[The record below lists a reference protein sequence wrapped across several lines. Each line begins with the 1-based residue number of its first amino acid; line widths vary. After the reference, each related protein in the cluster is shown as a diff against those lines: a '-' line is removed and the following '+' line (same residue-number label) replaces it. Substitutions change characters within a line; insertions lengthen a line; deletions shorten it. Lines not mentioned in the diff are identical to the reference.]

1 MIDYNESL
9 KILKANLPVYERVE
23 NVCINDASGRILA
36 IDLKAKNDFPRF
48 KTASMDGYAVSFDD
62 LKNGI
67 LKFKILGKTP
77 AGKFPDFKIKS
88 AECVKTFTG
97 AILCE
102 NADTIVPIENVEI
115 SGDDEILIKESVS
128 ENFAVRK
135 IGESYKKN
143 EILLKKGTRLD
154 FASLGL
160 LAELG
165 FSKINVFSRPK
176 IAILVTGSELL
187 EIGQKAQNDSQI
199 YSSNHIILNAL
210 IHSWGGDSEVL
221 PIIKDDKNA
230 LKNAV
235 KKALENCDFLIT
247 TGGVSVGDYDFMRDI
262 MHSSDFEI
270 LIDKV
275 AVKPGRHIKI
285 AKFGEKLIFAL
296 PGFSVSAAVMSFLF
310 VRETLNEILNIHEN
324 FKISAVLAENYMKK
338 SKFLEF
344 VPCSLKIEN
353 TKIFASIYG
362 KKSGSSAIISNLINS
377 DLFLAPLEK
386 TELKKG
392 EIVEVLLLK
401 SKF

>member
-1 MIDYNESL
+1 
-9 KILKANLPVYERVE
+9 
-23 NVCINDASGRILA
+23 
-36 IDLKAKNDFPRF
+36 
-48 KTASMDGYAVSFDD
+48 
-62 LKNGI
+62 
-67 LKFKILGKTP
+67 
-77 AGKFPDFKIKS
+77 
-88 AECVKTFTG
+88 
-97 AILCE
+97 
-102 NADTIVPIENVEI
+102 
-115 SGDDEILIKESVS
+115 
-128 ENFAVRK
+128 
-135 IGESYKKN
+135 
-143 EILLKKGTRLD
+143 
-154 FASLGL
+154 
-160 LAELG
+160 
-165 FSKINVFSRPK
+165 
-176 IAILVTGSELL
+176 
-187 EIGQKAQNDSQI
+187 
-199 YSSNHIILNAL
+199 
-210 IHSWGGDSEVL
+210 
-221 PIIKDDKNA
+221 
-230 LKNAV
+230 
-235 KKALENCDFLIT
+235 
-247 TGGVSVGDYDFMRDI
+247 

-344 VPCSLKIEN
+344 APCSLKIEN
-353 TKIFASIYG
+353 AKIFASIYG